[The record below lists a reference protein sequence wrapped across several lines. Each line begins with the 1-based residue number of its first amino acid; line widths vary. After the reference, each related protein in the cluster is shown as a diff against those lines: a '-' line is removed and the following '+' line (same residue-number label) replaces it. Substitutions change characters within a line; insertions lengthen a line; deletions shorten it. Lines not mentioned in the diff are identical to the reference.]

1 MTTFDERE
9 RAYEKKFAMDQEKQF
24 KVAAR
29 CNKLLGEW
37 AAAKLGLSGEAVA
50 DYVNAVV
57 KADLAH
63 SGHGA
68 HDKVR
73 KDLEDTGLAVS
84 ERELR
89 GAMADFLRI
98 AVRQIAE
105 SEAGMSSR
113 TRLGTTG

>member
-24 KVAAR
+24 RVAAR
-29 CNKLLGEW
+29 RNKLLGEW
-37 AAAKLGLSGEAVA
+37 AAAKLGLSGAAVA
-50 DYVNAVV
+50 DYVNGVV

-68 HDKVR
+68 HDKVL
-73 KDLEDTGLAVS
+73 KDFEDMGLAVS

-89 GAMADFLRI
+89 DAMADFLRT
-98 AVRQIAE
+98 AVRQIGDA
-105 SEAGMSSR
+105 EAGMSS
-113 TRLGTTG
+113 

>member
-24 KVAAR
+24 KAAAR
-29 CNKLLGEW
+29 RNKLLGEW
-37 AAAKLGLSGEAVA
+37 AAAKLGLSGAAAA
-50 DYVNAVV
+50 DYVNALV

-63 SGHGA
+63 MGDGA

-73 KDLEDTGLAVS
+73 KDFDENGLDVS

-89 GAMADFLRI
+89 NMMADFLRT
-98 AVRQIAE
+98 AVRQVENA
-105 SEAGMSSR
+105 EAGKP
-113 TRLGTTG
+113 T

>member
-24 KVAAR
+24 KAAAR
-29 CNKLLGEW
+29 RNKLLGEW
-37 AAAKLGLSGEAVA
+37 AAARLGLSGAAVA

-63 SGHGA
+63 TGHGA
-68 HDKVR
+68 YDKVR
-73 KDLEDTGLAVS
+73 KDFDEKALGVS

-89 GAMADFLRI
+89 KAMADFLRI
-98 AVRQIAE
+98 AVRQLEEA
-105 SEAGMSSR
+105 EAGKSAGR
-113 TRLGTTG
+113 G